1 MGIVDHVHL
10 LSGLWIERTD
20 LSVAPTRDDA
30 FSITHEGY
38 GVALAVGVVD
48 SEELC
53 AVFGVPDTDIV

>member
-20 LSVAPTRDDA
+20 LSVAPTGDDA
-30 FSITHEGY
+30 FSITHEAD
-38 GVALAVGVVD
+38 GVALAIGVVD

-53 AVFGVPDTDIV
+53 AVLGVPDTDIV

>member
-48 SEELC
+48 SKEL
-53 AVFGVPDTDIV
+53 